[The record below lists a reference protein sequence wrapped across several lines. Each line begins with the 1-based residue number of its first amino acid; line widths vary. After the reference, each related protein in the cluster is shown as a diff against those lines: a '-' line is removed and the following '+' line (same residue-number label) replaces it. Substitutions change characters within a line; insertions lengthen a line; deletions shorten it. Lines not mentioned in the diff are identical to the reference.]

1 MPDNCR
7 HWQGLLAEHIL
18 SSHSSATTATVGAA
32 DEVMSP
38 ELAEHLAGCPE
49 CRATADE
56 FRSTAAALAGTTHP
70 SSSPPEVPTSDDLAA
85 RITARVDDE
94 RHRRDRRRHLFA
106 GIIAAA
112 AVLLI
117 AVAVVIVRQPESDGT
132 FSEQVALSAAD
143 VHGDAT
149 LQARDWGTQIH
160 LAVSG
165 VTPGQRYNVWL
176 ERADGSRVGAG
187 TFIGVR
193 NQQINVVL
201 ASALASAEAVAI
213 GISEPDGRLVVRTPL

>member
-7 HWQGLLAEHIL
+7 HWQGLLAEYVL
-18 SSHSSATTATVGAA
+18 TSHGRTTPESAEMTT
-32 DEVMSP
+32 D
-38 ELAEHLAGCPE
+38 LAEHLAGCAE

-56 FRSTAAALAGTTHP
+56 FRSTAVALAGTTAP
-70 SSSPPEVPTSDDLAA
+70 GAAPAAVPTANDFSM
-85 RITARVDDE
+85 RITDRVEGE
-94 RHRRDRRRHLFA
+94 RHRRDRRRHLVA
-106 GIIAAA
+106 AVTAAA

-117 AVAVVIVRQPESDGT
+117 GISVVIVRHSSEDT
-132 FSEQVALSAAD
+132 FSERVALSAAD

-160 LAVSG
+160 LAVTG

-193 NQQINVVL
+193 NQEINVVL
-201 ASALASAEAVAI
+201 ASALPSAEAIAI
-213 GISEPDGRLVVRTPL
+213 GISEPDGDLVVRTPL

>member
-7 HWQGLLAEHIL
+7 HWQGLLAEHVL
-18 SSHSSATTATVGAA
+18 TTDVNHA
-32 DEVMSP
+32 MSP
-38 ELAEHLAGCPE
+38 DLAEHLAGCAD

-56 FRSTAAALAGTTHP
+56 FRSTAAALTGTTAPTATP
-70 SSSPPEVPTSDDLAA
+70 SAVPSSDDLST
-85 RITARVDDE
+85 RITARVDGE
-94 RHRRDRRRHLFA
+94 RHRRDRRRHFVA
-106 GIIAAA
+106 AVTAAA
-112 AVLLI
+112 AVVLI
-117 AVAVVIVRQPESDGT
+117 AISIAIVRQSDSNPA
-132 FSEQVALSAAD
+132 FSERIALSGAD
-143 VHGDAT
+143 VHGDAQ

-193 NQQINVVL
+193 NQQIEVVL
-201 ASALASAEAVAI
+201 ASALPSAEAIAI
-213 GISEPDGRLVVRTPL
+213 GISEPDGDLVVRTPL